1 MIESGRAAG
10 GGESGRA
17 PTAAPIVVRVGDSVM
32 PEGEDRPEAVALS
45 RDVHEVANS
54 SRAREQLA
62 DLGNMTHDTNAL
74 FWRASAEQGPKH
86 RCAFVL
92 LPLCSE

>member
-62 DLGNMTHDTNAL
+62 DLGNMH
-74 FWRASAEQGPKH
+74 S
-86 RCAFVL
+86 
-92 LPLCSE
+92 